1 MSQVKKSLSR
11 EAMSQVK
18 KSRVHAPH
26 RYTLIGE
33 LWVGGELNVAN
44 PAFRFGAQL
53 VDKLRAVDDLKG
65 SSAHEAAIT
74 KAPIYSPPLV
84 SHSTTEYVVR

>member
-18 KSRVHAPH
+18 KSRIHAPR

-33 LWVGGELNVAN
+33 LWVGGGLNVVN
-44 PAFRFGAQL
+44 PALRFGAQR
-53 VDKLRAVDDLKG
+53 VGKLRAVDDLKG

-74 KAPIYSPPLV
+74 KMPTNSPPMV
-84 SHSTTEYVVR
+84 SPSANVYVV